1 MNINHLRYFQEVC
14 KYNNIT
20 KASESV
26 HVSQPSI
33 TAAIKEL
40 ENELGYQLFNRF
52 NNRISLTDDGK
63 IFLSKSQNFLESY
76 DSFLREALDVGN
88 KTTTILKVGIP
99 PVLGIFMHKKLFPR
113 FETLHPNIQL
123 QIYEIGTLSGLK
135 RLNDGSLD
143 FLIGAM
149 DDVVYP
155 QCDSKHMLSTKFSL
169 AVGENNPLATEKI
182 ASKELIAK
190 EPLIIFPRGS
200 YHHRAI
206 TAYFKNY
213 PLNIRMEASQLSTIK
228 YLLENNYAVT
238 ITYQETFEA
247 SAKVVHIPL
256 KEPINANI
264 SLLWR
269 KNNYVSSAMKD
280 FISYAASENDKS
292 QNIGSF
298 WD

>member
-1 MNINHLRYFQEVC
+1 MNLNHLRYFQEVC

-20 KASESV
+20 KASEAV

-63 IFLSKSQNFLESY
+63 IFLDKSQSFLESY
-76 DSFLREALDVGN
+76 DSFRKEALDVGN
-88 KTTTILKVGIP
+88 KSTVILKVGIP
-99 PVLGIFMHKKLFPR
+99 PVLGVFIFKRLFPR
-113 FETLHPNIQL
+113 FEEIYPHIKLQL
-123 QIYEIGTLSGLK
+123 FEVGTMAGLK
-135 RLNDGSLD
+135 RLNEGNLD

-155 QCDSKHMLSTKFSL
+155 QCDSRHILRTHFSL
-169 AVGENNPLATEKI
+169 AVGANSPLANEKL
-182 ASKELIAK
+182 ASKEMIAN
-190 EPLIIFPRGS
+190 EPLILFPRGS
-200 YHHRAI
+200 YHHRAV
-206 TAYFKNY
+206 TTYFKDY
-213 PLNIRMEASQLSTIK
+213 PLNVRMEASQLTTIR
-228 YLLENNYAVT
+228 YLLEYNYAVT

-269 KNNYVSSAMKD
+269 KNNYVSSAMKY
-280 FISYAASENDKS
+280 FISYASSEKS